1 MNLKVYRY
9 REGMAAPRYDT
20 FELAPSPGMTVLEA
34 LFLSRNNSMIHSHF
48 IIPAVEQSVA
58 PVRC

>member
-20 FELAPSPGMTVLEA
+20 FELVPSPGMTVLEA
-34 LFLSRNNSMIHSHF
+34 LFLVQEQLDVMNASRRSRT
-48 IIPAVEQSVA
+48 QSVE